1 MMISR
6 TLQPRLAF
14 IITIPLHFSSIFR
27 ISVQTSKHMKSRFLL
42 LLLLPILF
50 SCGKNSKNNKSRND
64 KMPPAVV
71 ETMVV
76 TTQKTDHNMSFTGT
90 ILANEEA
97 EIRTEA
103 PGRIV
108 LIGFEEGSQVEKGR
122 LLLKINDAELQA
134 QLLKNKVQ
142 LELATTEVN
151 RKKELLSL
159 RGISQEEYDISQNK
173 FNTLEAEKQLIL
185 AQISKTEIRAPFSGT
200 IGLRMVSAGTYI
212 TAATLITTL
221 QQTDPVKID
230 FRIPEKYG
238 AFAGKGKPI
247 SFTTEGNKYI
257 YKAVVY
263 ATESR
268 IDPETRT
275 IQVRARCSNP
285 GNRIIPGAFARIVL
299 NMFPG
304 QESILIPTSAVM
316 PVLNGEQVYIVKGGV
331 AQICRIETGVRSDSA
346 VEVIKGLN
354 TGDSLILTGL
364 LQIKPDQK
372 IKPAASKKQN
382 Q

>member
-1 MMISR
+1 
-6 TLQPRLAF
+6 
-14 IITIPLHFSSIFR
+14 
-27 ISVQTSKHMKSRFLL
+27 
-42 LLLLPILF
+42 
-50 SCGKNSKNNKSRND
+50 
-64 KMPPAVV
+64 
-71 ETMVV
+71 
-76 TTQKTDHNMSFTGT
+76 MSFTGT

-108 LIGFEEGSQVEKGR
+108 LIGFEEGSHVEKGR

-142 LELATTEVN
+142 LELATTEVS

-159 RGISQEEYDISQNK
+159 RGISQEEFDISQNK

-200 IGLRMVSAGTYI
+200 IGLRMVSEGAYI

-247 SFTTEGNKYI
+247 SFTTEGSKDI

-299 NMFPG
+299 NMFPE

-316 PVLNGEQVYIVKGGV
+316 PVLNGEQVYIVKGGL

-364 LQIKPDQK
+364 LQIKPEQK